1 MAAAV
6 PSMFSTSVSTDPGG
20 GGTEMQGTRRI
31 LVVLDGSDEAEEALA
46 PAAEVAAAEG
56 AELLLVVVVS
66 SFRTVPSHDVI
77 LLTDLAGAAAQAHGY
92 LEAIAARLPERQVRT
107 LVTLSALST
116 AEVGVELIRVATEE
130 RCDLVAMTMQPGMAH
145 TVDLLLRHQLAVLL
159 VPRRSDSRLAGKRV
173 PVPRF
178 RLAPALRPGLALG
191 GLFFVARR
199 EGGVAL
205 WALPARGQEA

>member
-1 MAAAV
+1 MH
-6 PSMFSTSVSTDPGG
+6 
-20 GGTEMQGTRRI
+20 GTRRI

-46 PAAEVAAAEG
+46 PAAAVAAAEG

-77 LLTDLAGAAAQAHGY
+77 LLTDLTGAAGQAQGY

-107 LVTLSALST
+107 LVTLSVLST

-130 RCDLVAMTMQPGMAH
+130 RCDLVAMTMQAGMAH

-159 VPRRSDSRLAGKRV
+159 VPRRSDSRLAAGKRV

-199 EGGVAL
+199 EGGVAV

>member
-1 MAAAV
+1 V
-6 PSMFSTSVSTDPGG
+6 
-20 GGTEMQGTRRI
+20 QGARRI

-46 PAAEVAAAEG
+46 AAATVAAAEG
-56 AELLLVVVVS
+56 AELLLSVVVP
-66 SFRTVPSHDVI
+66 SFRSVPSHDVI
-77 LLTDLAGAAAQAHGY
+77 LLTDLPSAARQAQDY

-107 LVTLSALST
+107 LVTISPLSA
-116 AEVGVELIRVATEE
+116 AEVGVELMRVATEE
-130 RCDLVAMTMQPGMAH
+130 RCDLVAMTMQRGMAH

-159 VPRRSDSRLAGKRV
+159 VPRRSDSRRAGKRV
-173 PVPRF
+173 RVRRF
-178 RLAPALRPGLALG
+178 RLAPAPRLGLAPA